1 MERGF
6 ICLMNR
12 NITPKLR
19 NDIEKR
25 ADKDL
30 EEARELERL
39 RELEEYR
46 KQAMN
51 QWFEDGS
58 CTGGNL
64 QE

>member
-1 MERGF
+1 M
-6 ICLMNR
+6 MSK
-12 NITPKLR
+12 NIAPKLK

-25 ADKDL
+25 AELDL
-30 EEARELERL
+30 EQVREIERL

-46 KQAMN
+46 KQAMD
-51 QWFEDGS
+51 QFFQDGS

>member
-1 MERGF
+1 M
-6 ICLMNR
+6 MSK

-30 EEARELERL
+30 EEAREMERL

-46 KQAMN
+46 KQAMD
-51 QWFEDGS
+51 QFFQDGS

>member
-1 MERGF
+1 MH
-6 ICLMNR
+6 NS
-12 NITPKLR
+12 NVTKKLN

-25 ADKDL
+25 AEKDL
-30 EEARELERL
+30 EQSRELERL

-46 KQAMN
+46 KQAMD
-51 QWFEDGS
+51 QFFQDGS

>member
-1 MERGF
+1 MSK
-6 ICLMNR
+6 
-12 NITPKLR
+12 NITPKLT

-30 EEARELERL
+30 EEAREMERL

-46 KQAMN
+46 RQAMD
-51 QWFEDGS
+51 QFFQDGS

>member
-1 MERGF
+1 
-6 ICLMNR
+6 MNR

>member
-1 MERGF
+1 M
-6 ICLMNR
+6 MSK
-12 NITPKLR
+12 NITPKLT

-30 EEARELERL
+30 EEAREMERL

-46 KQAMN
+46 RQAMD
-51 QWFEDGS
+51 QFFQDGS

>member
-1 MERGF
+1 
-6 ICLMNR
+6 MN
-12 NITPKLR
+12 NTTSKLN

-25 ADKDL
+25 ADLDL
-30 EEARELERL
+30 EQIREMERL
-39 RELEEYR
+39 RQLEEYR
-46 KQAMN
+46 KQAMQ

>member
-1 MERGF
+1 MMGK
-6 ICLMNR
+6 
-12 NITPKLR
+12 NITPKLT

-30 EEARELERL
+30 EEAREMERL

-46 KQAMN
+46 KQAMD
-51 QWFEDGS
+51 QFFQDGS